1 MNAKPS
7 AGTVIESLDTGKRY
21 AVLPRD
27 DWMESLTMLPVAD
40 GRLGR
45 FAVCVLWE
53 DIAGRASVKGKWTE
67 FLPLARQVPVS
78 NIRNG
83 RF

>member
-1 MNAKPS
+1 MKPAAGSIVES
-7 AGTVIESLDTGKRY
+7 ADTGKRY

-27 DWMESLTMLPVAD
+27 DWMESLTMMPIVD

-45 FAVCVLWE
+45 FAICTLWE
-53 DIAGRASVKGKWTE
+53 DIADKASVNGEWTG